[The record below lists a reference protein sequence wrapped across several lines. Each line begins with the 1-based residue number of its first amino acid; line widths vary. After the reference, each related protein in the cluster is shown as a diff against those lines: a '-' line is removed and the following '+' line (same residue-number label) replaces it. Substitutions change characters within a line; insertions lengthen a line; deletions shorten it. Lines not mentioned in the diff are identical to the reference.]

1 MRLLLRG
8 GPMAIAMRLR
18 EPLQPLQKMDPLRT
32 RRCLAVRGC
41 RAHAGASCPC
51 CGDSEPPPL
60 GPGHAP
66 TRAGA
71 EEEVKVKMKELNE
84 HIVCCLCA
92 GYFIDA
98 TTITECLH
106 TFCKS
111 CIVKYLQSSKYCP
124 MCNTKIHE
132 TQPLLNLKLDRV
144 MQDVVYKLV
153 PGLQESEEES
163 GSASSTVAGS
173 RYASDP
179 GPSYCGAGPVASHC
193 HRVLA
198 GGAGPFALTVPQ
210 VLAGGSGLW
219 LFTAPPALVVPG
231 LASWGAAGGR
241 RGSHSSPPWC
251 LAAGAGAVALS
262 RPLPVAGWG
271 PGRDVS
277 FLSTPPWLLGLGAG
291 PLWLSLSLQCWLG
304 GPAPLVLFTVPRVLA
319 GGAGPVALTAPPG
332 AGWGGRAHGSHCP
345 ASPAD
350 PVVDTMGLPY
360 SSFDHSRA
368 HYYRYDE
375 HVSLC
380 LERQSSSKEKNK
392 ATLQQK
398 YVRCS
403 VRAQVRHLRRVLC
416 HRLGLALQHVQI
428 LYGSE
433 VLPDHMTMKQLWLS
447 RWFGRPAPLLLHYSV
462 KEKRR

>member
-1 MRLLLRG
+1 
-8 GPMAIAMRLR
+8 MRLR
-18 EPLQPLQKMDPLRT
+18 EPLQPLQKMDPLRPGQGLLP
-32 RRCLAVRGC
+32 LAM
-41 RAHAGASCPC
+41 AG
-51 CGDSEPPPL
+51 G
-60 GPGHAP
+60 GPGSDSPRPA
-66 TRAGA
+66 
-71 EEEVKVKMKELNE
+71 V
-84 HIVCCLCA
+84 
-92 GYFIDA
+92 
-98 TTITECLH
+98 
-106 TFCKS
+106 CKS

-153 PGLQESEEES
+153 PGLQESEKRIREFY
-163 GSASSTVAGS
+163 S
-173 RYASDP
+173 R
-179 GPSYCGAGPVASHC
+179 
-193 HRVLA
+193 
-198 GGAGPFALTVPQ
+198 
-210 VLAGGSGLW
+210 W
-219 LFTAPPALVVPG
+219 
-231 LASWGAAGGR
+231 
-241 RGSHSSPPWC
+241 
-251 LAAGAGAVALS
+251 
-262 RPLPVAGWG
+262 
-271 PGRDVS
+271 VS
-277 FLSTPPWLLGLGAG
+277 I
-291 PLWLSLSLQCWLG
+291 
-304 GPAPLVLFTVPRVLA
+304 
-319 GGAGPVALTAPPG
+319 
-332 AGWGGRAHGSHCP
+332 H
-345 ASPAD
+345 

>member
-1 MRLLLRG
+1 MASPPQG

-18 EPLQPLQKMDPLRT
+18 NQLQAVYKMDPLRN
-32 RRCLAVRGC
+32 
-41 RAHAGASCPC
+41 
-51 CGDSEPPPL
+51 
-60 GPGHAP
+60 
-66 TRAGA
+66 

-111 CIVKYLQSSKYCP
+111 CIVKYLQTSKYCP

-144 MQDVVYKLV
+144 MQDVLYKLV
-153 PGLQESEEES
+153 PGLQEN
-163 GSASSTVAGS
+163 
-173 RYASDP
+173 
-179 GPSYCGAGPVASHC
+179 
-193 HRVLA
+193 
-198 GGAGPFALTVPQ
+198 
-210 VLAGGSGLW
+210 
-219 LFTAPPALVVPG
+219 
-231 LASWGAAGGR
+231 
-241 RGSHSSPPWC
+241 
-251 LAAGAGAVALS
+251 
-262 RPLPVAGWG
+262 
-271 PGRDVS
+271 
-277 FLSTPPWLLGLGAG
+277 
-291 PLWLSLSLQCWLG
+291 
-304 GPAPLVLFTVPRVLA
+304 
-319 GGAGPVALTAPPG
+319 
-332 AGWGGRAHGSHCP
+332 
-345 ASPAD
+345 

-392 ATLQQK
+392 TGLQQK

-403 VRAQVRHLRRVLC
+403 VRAQVCHLRRVLC

-447 RWFGRPAPLLLHYSV
+447 RWFGKPAPLLLHYSV